1 LIFGHRRRGGPVN
14 LVSLGVTI
22 RTILTTQPTPH
33 HERNRNQ
40 RWSTWHPLSH
50 RWFAECEH
58 GNVRTHDTAGLKC
71 PTPHSHSNNE
81 ELVYV
86 LEGTLRYTVGSD
98 TRDLARGQSMH
109 TPRGT
114 VHAFS
119 NPFDS
124 VARALI
130 VLSPDIGAQYFKDV
144 AAVVNAGGPP
154 DKAALVAVM
163 SRYGLVPSAPK

>member
-1 LIFGHRRRGGPVN
+1 MSAIEINAGQLGIRY
-14 LVSLGVTI
+14 LVDGSQSASMGMFELTI
-22 RTILTTQPTPH
+22 PPA
-33 HERNRNQ
+33 
-40 RWSTWHPLSH
+40 S
-50 RWFAECEH
+50 
-58 GNVRTHDTAGLKC
+58 NV
-71 PTPHSHSNNE
+71 PPPHSHSNNE

-98 TRDLARGQSMH
+98 TRDLARGQSML

-154 DKAALVAVM
+154 NKAALVAVM
-163 SRYGLVPSAPK
+163 SRYGLVPSVPK